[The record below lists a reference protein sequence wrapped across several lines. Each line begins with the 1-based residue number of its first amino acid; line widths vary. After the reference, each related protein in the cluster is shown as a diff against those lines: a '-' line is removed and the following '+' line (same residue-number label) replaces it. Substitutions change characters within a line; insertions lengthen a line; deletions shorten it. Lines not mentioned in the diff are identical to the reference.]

1 MQILSLRFSTTI
13 TDAVDL
19 ELKFLTQQYES
30 GISFWLNF
38 KEMELYLKY
47 IADRRMEELGFG
59 AFYGVDHN
67 PLKFLEKQDVMT
79 LQNFFEV
86 TPNQY
91 TNS

>member
-1 MQILSLRFSTTI
+1 
-13 TDAVDL
+13 
-19 ELKFLTQQYES
+19 
-30 GISFWLNF
+30 
-38 KEMELYLKY
+38 MELYLKY

-59 AFYGVDHN
+59 AFYHIDHN

>member
-1 MQILSLRFSTTI
+1 
-13 TDAVDL
+13 
-19 ELKFLTQQYES
+19 
-30 GISFWLNF
+30 
-38 KEMELYLKY
+38 MELYLKY
-47 IADRRMEELGFG
+47 VADRRMEELGLG
-59 AFYGVDHN
+59 AYYGVEHN

>member
-1 MQILSLRFSTTI
+1 M
-13 TDAVDL
+13 A
-19 ELKFLTQQYES
+19 E
-30 GISFWLNF
+30 
-38 KEMELYLKY
+38 YLKY
-47 IADRRMEELGFG
+47 IADRRMEELGFW
-59 AFYGVDHN
+59 AYFGVTEN